1 MVDLIKEFI
10 KDYFVIFGVL
20 IIGSVFLTPPDTIN
34 RDYVLLAMAFAAIGN
49 LPSIVFWSKVE
60 LSESSRR
67 LRSIIHFILVLSL
80 MLTFGVIS
88 GIISKLS
95 DFFIFAI
102 EIIIVYGIV
111 KFITYQGDISTATSI
126 NEKLKDLR
134 GSDE

>member
-1 MVDLIKEFI
+1 MDLIKEFI
-10 KDYFVIFGVL
+10 RDYFVIFGVL

-80 MLTFGVIS
+80 MLTFGVIT
-88 GIISKLS
+88 GIVTE
-95 DFFIFAI
+95 FVEYFIFTI
-102 EIIIVYGIV
+102 EIIIVYGVV
-111 KFITYQGDISTATSI
+111 KFIVYQGDISTAITI
-126 NEKLKDLR
+126 NEKLKKFR
-134 GSDE
+134 ETDE